1 MNLLTT
7 VENFDVIKSVLHNAF
22 LKKTIDIQ
30 NKYDDD
36 IRQVIQFINS
46 KIQNIDE
53 NNIQSINKK
62 VLDFS
67 YNTIKDKTTKKKSPP
82 PKNRAS
88 VESIFDGEISN
99 ETNPTNFIP
108 LPSMS
113 QNKTSMDDLLQT
125 HESERKL
132 LDPPRPVNTHEN
144 IKFSVDEPEIDQKEA
159 YEEMLKKRGLSSNKN
174 VSFENKSV
182 HSEDDDDNIFNINDI
197 SKPPDDVINDVIN
210 DFNINGLTYNMSTPI
225 DDISNNIIPHGDNR
239 MPMGDSSLI
248 DKRQNIDSL
257 LGPVPRA
264 SSVNMSVKTHYIT
277 IDSRFRNL
285 ELYPDPSNFQ
295 IIFKNE
301 NIYSNV
307 KSISLVHCSI
317 PNINITPYLKFYIDE
332 LPSNFITIGSTD
344 KYFSKLIG
352 CDIYNS
358 TNTFRNI
365 KSVAEDVLFEE
376 TSSGI
381 IDKMTCNIQTSLNEP
396 LFHFNDKIYI
406 TKMENI
412 NGNIKIHSN
421 NIDGKRLS
429 NNDIIYIYNTT
440 PSINDRRS
448 FDKDIV
454 ISAMDIIEYKNEN
467 NQKLVKINANYFS
480 YIQSNNMEVD
490 AQSMLK
496 NDKMEMEEKGY
507 NFEELLNADTDYL
520 YIRYKNT
527 DSSIIYEDMIKIYN
541 IIGEDLIIIKPDN
554 YHNDIGYEI
563 QEFKYARRKT
573 EGYNVDDK
581 KSLYYKGGHR
591 VYEVGTNSFC
601 IHSVEIGEM
610 DEAFYIHHNNQINY
624 TFKVVI

>member
-1 MNLLTT
+1 
-7 VENFDVIKSVLHNAF
+7 
-22 LKKTIDIQ
+22 
-30 NKYDDD
+30 
-36 IRQVIQFINS
+36 
-46 KIQNIDE
+46 
-53 NNIQSINKK
+53 
-62 VLDFS
+62 
-67 YNTIKDKTTKKKSPP
+67 
-82 PKNRAS
+82 
-88 VESIFDGEISN
+88 
-99 ETNPTNFIP
+99 
-108 LPSMS
+108 
-113 QNKTSMDDLLQT
+113 
-125 HESERKL
+125 
-132 LDPPRPVNTHEN
+132 
-144 IKFSVDEPEIDQKEA
+144 
-159 YEEMLKKRGLSSNKN
+159 
-174 VSFENKSV
+174 
-182 HSEDDDDNIFNINDI
+182 
-197 SKPPDDVINDVIN
+197 
-210 DFNINGLTYNMSTPI
+210 
-225 DDISNNIIPHGDNR
+225 
-239 MPMGDSSLI
+239 
-248 DKRQNIDSL
+248 
-257 LGPVPRA
+257 
-264 SSVNMSVKTHYIT
+264 
-277 IDSRFRNL
+277 
-285 ELYPDPSNFQ
+285 
-295 IIFKNE
+295 
-301 NIYSNV
+301 
-307 KSISLVHCSI
+307 
-317 PNINITPYLKFYIDE
+317 
-332 LPSNFITIGSTD
+332 
-344 KYFSKLIG
+344 
-352 CDIYNS
+352 
-358 TNTFRNI
+358 
-365 KSVAEDVLFEE
+365 
-376 TSSGI
+376 
-381 IDKMTCNIQTSLNEP
+381 MTCNIQTSLNEP

-541 IIGEDLIIIKPDN
+541 IIDEDLIIIKPDN

-591 VYEVGTNSFC
+591 LYEVGTNSFC